1 MSKKKNDLQTN
12 KQKKKGE
19 SKKARKYLKSYF
31 NYKVGY
37 KFKTLGRFFRNNV
50 KSFNKYFGYILLITS
65 IVLLITSFINIYK
78 GFKSEPNIEDYKQKS
93 SEIQPEHDDLQKTVS
108 NQSNKIDE
116 YKISNS
122 QKVVESTNVISKV
135 FKGMYSFED
144 GKEYEKDRK
153 NNMQY
158 FKDKDASWID
168 TVYSKNK
175 TKDGESLIDNLN
187 LSSEIQNFNLFT
199 EDPKKT
205 DEDKLKFKAI
215 VEYKSEIKDV
225 SLDESTR
232 THQTVYDI
240 EFDTKSN
247 KIIKMKK
254 ENKLSKD
261 ITIG

>member
-1 MSKKKNDLQTN
+1 VQNINKKKKKYRKKHIINNYIKKTKTN
-12 KQKKKGE
+12 QNKKK
-19 SKKARKYLKSYF
+19 
-31 NYKVGY
+31 
-37 KFKTLGRFFRNNV
+37 
-50 KSFNKYFGYILLITS
+50 
-65 IVLLITSFINIYK
+65 
-78 GFKSEPNIEDYKQKS
+78 
-93 SEIQPEHDDLQKTVS
+93 
-108 NQSNKIDE
+108 DE
-116 YKISNS
+116 YKISIT
-122 QKVVESTNVISKV
+122 QKVVDRTNVISKV
-135 FKGMYSFED
+135 YKGMYSFED

-153 NNMQY
+153 ANMQY

-175 TKDGESLIDNLN
+175 TKDGDSLIDNLN
-187 LSSEIQNFNLFT
+187 LSSEIQDFNLFT

-225 SLDESTR
+225 SLDEATR
-232 THQTVYDI
+232 THQTVHDI

-247 KIIKMKK
+247 KILKMKK